1 MRYNHFDMLPE
12 RAFLKVG
19 GQIKPQ
25 GGGGGGNPGPT
36 QTNVTQTNIPQYAQ
50 PYVESMLGATQQQ
63 LFNTAQRQTGTD
75 DAGNPTYTTDIT
87 GIKPY
92 QPYSAN
98 PADYVAGFSPLQ
110 QQGFDAIA
118 NMKVAQQLGQ
128 ATGYANQAT
137 QGGMGTAAP
146 AMGYGAMG
154 AGLGQTAAGAGARYA
169 QQATNPADVQAY
181 MNPYLQAS
189 LAPQL
194 QLVNQQ
200 FGIQNAANQGQATQ
214 QGAFGG
220 GRQAIMQGL
229 NQQNRALATNQLVS
243 QGYNQAFN
251 QAQQAQQFGANLG
264 LQGLQ
269 AGMQGV
275 GLGLQGVQ
283 GAQNAYNLGLQG
295 AGLLTN
301 IGQAQHAQEMA
312 IANAQL
318 QAGGLQQQQQQNITN
333 QAIQNYATAQQY
345 PQQQLAF
352 MNSMLRGLPLQTS
365 TVQQYQAAPSLT
377 SQAAGLGVAGLGA
390 YQLMK
395 AEGGQIK
402 EKKFAAGGIASG
414 VSKGKLD
421 SMLDRLSD
429 AQLQQKADVKQS
441 DPDTA
446 VAAAGEQAFRA
457 RMRNPGLGAAPAPS
471 MNKFAGGG
479 IVAFANEGQVEEPKG
494 SPRSFEGQSRI
505 SYDQI
510 FGQPSAEAMEA
521 NVARIKSLT
530 GENVAGKGLLDFLE
544 RRQAEGAGDKE
555 KQGAMRFLQAGLG
568 ILGGKSPYAGV
579 NIGEGSKEAVAGAI
593 TDVKEQR
600 AEDFAMA
607 KARYD
612 VENMSY
618 QDRLNI
624 VKMANE
630 DEQKTRQMLAQVY
643 NSDRQADAT
652 ISAARINVQGHLDV
666 EKERGKNQL
675 ALEELKGKQPSPA
688 KLDDNFVAG
697 RAKQYEMQGLKPD
710 VATDRARQ
718 DLYVLKHPGQ
728 NDLANIGSLLGTEAN
743 YIKAHPEVA
752 AKQEALRLAQL
763 TPSKTD
769 ALKKAQEE
777 ADTAL
782 QNARKE
788 YKSLFSYVQE
798 MSRGQVTRPGTLPI
812 PPASSSSSSGSSGGG
827 SSSAGGGASSA
838 APGTIP
844 TISTQA
850 EYDKLPKGAQYIGPD
865 GKTRIKG

>member
-25 GGGGGGNPGPT
+25 GGGGGNSNPGPT

-75 DAGNPTYTTDIT
+75 EAGNPTYTTDIT

-98 PADYVAGFSPLQ
+98 PSDYVAGFSPLQ
-110 QQGFDAIA
+110 QQAFDAIA

-295 AGLLTN
+295 SGLLTN

-318 QAGGLQQQQQQNITN
+318 MAGGLQQQQQQNITN

-365 TVQQYQAAPSLT
+365 TVQQYQAAPSMT

-414 VSKGKLD
+414 VSKEKLD
-421 SMLDRLSD
+421 GMLNKLSD
-429 AQLQQKADVKQS
+429 AQLQQKADIKQS

-457 RMRNPGLGAAPAPS
+457 RMRNPGIGAVPVSS
-471 MNKFAGGG
+471 MNQFANGG
-479 IVAFANEGQVEEPKG
+479 IVAFAGDGEEGSFVKDQASRVSSEDVEAVTPVSGTVSSVGAKAG
-494 SPRSFEGQSRI
+494 A
-505 SYDQI
+505 
-510 FGQPSAEAMEA
+510 PSLADYYAQQ
-521 NVARIKSLT
+521 KSMLPEFT
-530 GENVAGKGLLDFLE
+530 AGKDYLRTLAGIRSDVAANKE
-544 RRQAEGAGDKE
+544 QAGG
-555 KQGAMRFLQAGLG
+555 MRFLQAGLG

-593 TDVKEQR
+593 SDVKEQR
-600 AEDFAMA
+600 KEQMELA
-607 KARYD
+607 KAEYE
-612 VENMSY
+612 VGSAEYKVAAEIAKGASENY
-618 QDRLNI
+618 NKELDRLMHLGMSETQARATIRAAEIHAGASKEAAKIKAEADRVNAATNFNDTVASNLAALGKDGYNVKDPRVI
-624 VKMANE
+624 KMAR
-630 DEQKTRQMLAQVY
+630 D
-643 NSDRQADAT
+643 QA
-652 ISAARINVQGHLDV
+652 
-666 EKERGKNQL
+666 
-675 ALEELKGKQPSPA
+675 
-688 KLDDNFVAG
+688 
-697 RAKQYEMQGLKPD
+697 Y
-710 VATDRARQ
+710 
-718 DLYVLKHPGQ
+718 
-728 NDLANIGSLLGTEAN
+728 
-743 YIKAHPEVA
+743 
-752 AKQEALRLAQL
+752 EALRPQQPNAAIPSAETAAIEKDRGLKDLRIKQMSEDFGSPKWKELDAQI
-763 TPSKTD
+763 
-769 ALKKAQEE
+769 QERE
-777 ADTAL
+777 AEIIKRVRSGASQRT
-782 QNARKE
+782 
-788 YKSLFSYVQE
+788 
-798 MSRGQVTRPGTLPI
+798 GPG
-812 PPASSSSSSGSSGGG
+812 SQQSGG
-827 SSSAGGGASSA
+827 SPPPPP
-838 APGTIP
+838 PGYTTVNP
-844 TISTQA
+844 
-850 EYDKLPKGAQYIGPD
+850 
-865 GKTRIKG
+865 

>member
-25 GGGGGGNPGPT
+25 GGGGGNANPGPT

-75 DAGNPTYTTDIT
+75 EAGNATYTTDIT

-98 PADYVAGFSPLQ
+98 PSDYVAGFSPLQ
-110 QQGFDAIA
+110 QQAFDSIA

-169 QQATNPADVQAY
+169 QQATNAADVQAY

-200 FGIQNAANQGQATQ
+200 FGIQNAANQAQATQ

-220 GRQAIMQGL
+220 GRQALMQGL

-295 AGLLTN
+295 SGLLTN

-365 TVQQYQAAPSLT
+365 TVQQYQAAPSMT

-414 VSKGKLD
+414 VSKDKLD
-421 SMLDRLSD
+421 GMLDKLSD
-429 AQLQQKADVKQS
+429 QQLMQKADVKQN

-446 VAAAGEQAFRA
+446 IAAAGQQAFRA
-457 RMRNPGLGAAPAPS
+457 RMRNPGIGAAPATTLAR
-471 MNKFAGGG
+471 MAGGG
-479 IVAFANEGQVEEPKG
+479 IVAFAGPEGSVVEEPK
-494 SPRSFEGQSRI
+494 
-505 SYDQI
+505 DQETRVSSEDI
-510 FGQPSAEAMEA
+510 AAVTPVSGTVSSAGAKA
-521 NVARIKSLT
+521 GPVSLADYYAQQKSMLPEFT
-530 GENVAGKGLLDFLE
+530 AGKDYLRTL
-544 RRQAEGAGDKE
+544 AGIRGDVAAN
-555 KQGAMRFLQAGLG
+555 KQEAGAMRFIQAGLG
-568 ILGGKSPYAGV
+568 ILGGPSPYAGV
-579 NIGEGSKEAVAGAI
+579 NIGKGAEPAVAGAI
-593 TDVKEQR
+593 QDIKEQR
-600 AEDFAMA
+600 KEQMELA
-607 KARYD
+607 KAEYD
-612 VENMSY
+612 VGSAEYKVAAEIAKGASENY
-618 QDRLNI
+618 NKELDRL
-624 VKMANE
+624 MHLGMSETQAN
-630 DEQKTRQMLAQVY
+630 
-643 NSDRQADAT
+643 AT
-652 ISAARINVQGHLDV
+652 IQAARIHAGATRD
-666 EKERGKNQL
+666 
-675 ALEELKGKQPSPA
+675 AA
-688 KLDDNFVAG
+688 KAKAEADKVNAATI
-697 RAKQYEMQGLKPD
+697 AKQYIDGKTAE
-710 VATDRARQ
+710 
-718 DLYVLKHPGQ
+718 
-728 NDLANIGSLLGTEAN
+728 I
-743 YIKAHPEVA
+743 VA
-752 AKQEALRLAQL
+752 ANPGMSTVAARNQATEMYYAATHPQQPSAALSTAETAALAGDKDLKALYIDRIQQDFGSPKWVEVDAKIKQREAEVLNR
-763 TPSKTD
+763 
-769 ALKKAQEE
+769 
-777 ADTAL
+777 
-782 QNARKE
+782 
-788 YKSLFSYVQE
+788 V
-798 MSRGQVTRPGTLPI
+798 RGS
-812 PPASSSSSSGSSGGG
+812 ASPRTGASTQSSGG
-827 SSSAGGGASSA
+827 SAPPPPAGFV
-838 APGTIP
+838 PVNP
-844 TISTQA
+844 
-850 EYDKLPKGAQYIGPD
+850 
-865 GKTRIKG
+865 

>member
-1 MRYNHFDMLPE
+1 MRYNHHFDMLPE

-25 GGGGGGNPGPT
+25 GGGGGNTNPGPT

-63 LFNTAQRQTGTD
+63 LFNTAQRETGVD
-75 DAGNPTYTTDIT
+75 DAGNPTYATDIT
-87 GIKPY
+87 GIKAY

-110 QQGFDAIA
+110 QQAFDAIA
-118 NMKVAQQLGQ
+118 NMKVAGQLGQ

-169 QQATNPADVQAY
+169 QQATSPGDVQAY

-295 AGLLTN
+295 SGLLTN

-318 QAGGLQQQQQQNITN
+318 QAGGLQQQQQQNIAN

-365 TVQQYQAAPSLT
+365 TVQQYQAAPSMT

-414 VSKGKLD
+414 VSKDKLD
-421 SMLDRLSD
+421 GMLDKLSD
-429 AQLQQKADVKQS
+429 AQLKQKADVKQS

-457 RMRNPGLGAAPAPS
+457 RMRNPGIGAAPAPS
-471 MNKFAGGG
+471 MSKFAGGG
-479 IVAFANEGQVEEPKG
+479 IVAFAGPEGSFVEEPKAG
-494 SPRSFEGQSRI
+494 PRSFEGQSRI

-521 NVARIKSLT
+521 NVARIKALT
-530 GENVAGKGLLDFLE
+530 GENTAGQGMLDFLE

-568 ILGGKSPYAGV
+568 ILGGASPYAGV
-579 NIGEGSKEAVAGAI
+579 NIGKGAEPAMAGAI
-593 TDVKEQR
+593 ADVKEQR
-600 AEDFAMA
+600 AEEFSMA

-612 VENMSY
+612 VGNMSY
-618 QDRLNI
+618 
-624 VKMANE
+624 
-630 DEQKTRQMLAQVY
+630 
-643 NSDRQADAT
+643 
-652 ISAARINVQGHLDV
+652 
-666 EKERGKNQL
+666 
-675 ALEELKGKQPSPA
+675 
-688 KLDDNFVAG
+688 
-697 RAKQYEMQGLKPD
+697 
-710 VATDRARQ
+710 
-718 DLYVLKHPGQ
+718 
-728 NDLANIGSLLGTEAN
+728 
-743 YIKAHPEVA
+743 
-752 AKQEALRLAQL
+752 
-763 TPSKTD
+763 
-769 ALKKAQEE
+769 
-777 ADTAL
+777 
-782 QNARKE
+782 
-788 YKSLFSYVQE
+788 
-798 MSRGQVTRPGTLPI
+798 
-812 PPASSSSSSGSSGGG
+812 
-827 SSSAGGGASSA
+827 
-838 APGTIP
+838 
-844 TISTQA
+844 
-850 EYDKLPKGAQYIGPD
+850 
-865 GKTRIKG
+865 

>member
-19 GQIKPQ
+19 GKIKPQ
-25 GGGGGGNPGPT
+25 GGSGGNPNPGPT

-63 LFNTAQRQTGTD
+63 LFNTAQRETGVD

-87 GIKPY
+87 GIKAY

-98 PADYVAGFSPLQ
+98 PSDYVAGFSPLQ

-118 NMKVAQQLGQ
+118 NMKVAEQLGQ

-137 QGGMGTAAP
+137 QGGMGTATP

-169 QQATNPADVQAY
+169 QQATSPGDVQAY

-194 QLVNQQ
+194 QLTNQQ
-200 FGIQNAANQGQATQ
+200 FGIQNAANQAQATQ

-295 AGLLTN
+295 AGTLTN
-301 IGQAQHAQEMA
+301 IGQAQHAQQMA

-318 QAGGLQQQQQQNITN
+318 MAGGQQQQQQQNITN
-333 QAIQNYATAQQY
+333 QAIQNYATGQQY

-365 TVQQYQAAPSLT
+365 TVQQYQAAPSMT
-377 SQAAGLGVAGLGA
+377 SQAAGLGVTGLGA
-390 YQLMK
+390 YQLLK

-402 EKKFAAGGIASG
+402 EKHFAAGGIASG
-414 VSKGKLD
+414 VPKDKLD
-421 SMLDRLSD
+421 GMLDRLSD
-429 AQLQQKADVKQS
+429 QQLMQKADVKQN

-446 VAAAGEQAFRA
+446 IAAAGQQAFRA
-457 RMRNPGLGAAPAPS
+457 RMRNPGIGAAPAPS
-471 MNKFAGGG
+471 MNRFAGGG
-479 IVAFANEGQVEEPKG
+479 IVAFAGPDGSLVEEPKTV
-494 SPRSFEGQSRI
+494 PRSFAGQSRI

-510 FGQPSAEAMEA
+510 FGQPSAEAMES

-530 GENVAGKGLLDFLE
+530 GENTAGKGLLDFLE
-544 RRQAEGAGDKE
+544 RRQAEGSGDKE
-555 KQGAMRFLQAGLG
+555 KQAAMRFMQAGLG
-568 ILGGKSPYAGV
+568 ILGGPSPYAGV
-579 NIGEGSKEAVAGAI
+579 NIGKGAEPAVAGAMQ
-593 TDVKEQR
+593 DVKEQR
-600 AEDFAMA
+600 AEDMAMA

-618 QDRLNI
+618 QDRMNI

-643 NSDRQADAT
+643 GSDRQADAT
-652 ISAARINVQGHLDV
+652 IGAARISADRALDV
-666 EKERGKNQL
+666 ERERGKNQL
-675 ALEELKGKQPSPA
+675 ALETEKNRTNV
-688 KLDDNFVAG
+688 DTNFIAG
-697 RAKQYEMQGLKPD
+697 RTEQYIAAGAKPD
-710 VATDRARQ
+710 VAADRARQ
-718 DLYVLKHPGQ
+718 DLFVLKHPGQ
-728 NDLANIGSLLGTEAN
+728 NDLANIGSILGTEAN
-743 YIKAHPEVA
+743 YTKAHPEVV
-752 AKQEALRLAQL
+752 AKQEALRIAQL
-763 TPSKTD
+763 EPKKKD
-769 ALKKAQEE
+769 ALKAAQDAAAKALE
-777 ADTAL
+777 TAR
-782 QNARKE
+782 AE
-788 YKSLFSYVQE
+788 YKNLFKYVQNQAQ
-798 MSRGQVTRPGTLPI
+798 GQTTRPGTLPTPTGGNAPPAAGGNI
-812 PPASSSSSSGSSGGG
+812 PPLP
-827 SSSAGGGASSA
+827 
-838 APGTIP
+838 PGFTP
-844 TISTQA
+844 
-850 EYDKLPKGAQYIGPD
+850 LNP
-865 GKTRIKG
+865 